1 MQRGGSEGESRIE
14 GYMWIKVTTT
24 MAQWLK
30 ITKKVAFPKNHQNWP
45 FLGIFNQLLS
55 TQNVNVARFARNV
68 EWDFFCDFQPLC
80 RIFAHCAVHKNVRQR
95 PKAWEASRQV
105 LHQSSN
111 AFWGTLFTHGHSKK
125 VEPPTD
131 HPWIEPLSLIRFQRI
146 FLNHTYQVLIHNS
159 QILKGLRAPW
169 L

>member
-1 MQRGGSEGESRIE
+1 MV
-14 GYMWIKVTTT
+14 KVNKN
-24 MAQWLK
+24 AQWLK
-30 ITKKVAFPKNHQNWP
+30 ISKKVAFPKNHQNWP
-45 FLGIFNQLLS
+45 FLGIFNQLLP
-55 TQNVNVARFARNV
+55 TQNVSVAQNV

-131 HPWIEPLSLIRFQRI
+131 HPWIEPKS
-146 FLNHTYQVLIHNS
+146 HTFSTDFSESHISSISTHC
-159 QILKGLRAPW
+159 LKKPEKVS
-169 L
+169 